1 LIERRAV
8 MIEMKFDADFDMS
21 KWLTQVKNKKLR
33 DVLATAGTRGVAAPP
48 AHPPAGPRGNGGS
61 RGDKVK
67 ETKRGV
73 KIVWYNTNI
82 VSKVPI
88 AIILQY
94 GHGTRQGGYVQ
105 GKDYI
110 NPAMKPIFDEIDRMV
125 GRAING

>member
-1 LIERRAV
+1 

-21 KWLTQVKNKKLR
+21 KWLSKVRNKNLR
-33 DVLATAGTRGVAAPP
+33 DVLATAGDRGVAALRANTPVGTGKT
-48 AHPPAGPRGNGGS
+48 ANS
-61 RGDKVK
+61 WQYKVK
-67 ETKRGV
+67 QTKRGV
-73 KIVWYNTNI
+73 KIVWYNSHI

-105 GKDYI
+105 GRDYI

-125 GRAING
+125 ERAITNG

>member
-1 LIERRAV
+1 

-21 KWLTQVKNKKLR
+21 KWLSRVKNKNLR
-33 DVLATAGTRGVAAPP
+33 DVLATAGARGVAALQANTPVGTGKT
-48 AHPPAGPRGNGGS
+48 ARS
-61 RGDKVK
+61 WEYKIK
-67 ETKRGV
+67 QTKRGV

-105 GKDYI
+105 GRDYI

-125 GRAING
+125 GKAITNG

>member
-1 LIERRAV
+1 
-8 MIEMKFDADFDMS
+8 MIEMKFDAEFDMS

-33 DVLATAGTRGVAAPP
+33 DVLATAGTRGVAALR
-48 AHPPAGPRGNGGS
+48 AHTPVGTGKTAAS
-61 RGDKVK
+61 WQYKVK
-67 ETKRGV
+67 QTKRGV

-125 GRAING
+125 GSAING

>member
-1 LIERRAV
+1 

-21 KWLTQVKNKKLR
+21 KWLTQVKNRKLR
-33 DVLATAGTRGVAAPP
+33 GVLATAGDRGVAALRANTPVGTGKT
-48 AHPPAGPRGNGGS
+48 ANS
-61 RGDKVK
+61 WQYKVK
-67 ETKRGV
+67 QTKRGV
-73 KIVWYNTNI
+73 KIVWYNTHI

-105 GKDYI
+105 GRDYI

-125 GRAING
+125 ERAVTNG

>member
-1 LIERRAV
+1 
-8 MIEMKFDADFDMS
+8 MIEMKFDGQFDMS
-21 KWLTQVKNKKLR
+21 KWLSQVKNKKLR
-33 DVLATAGTRGVAAPP
+33 DTLATAGERGVAALRANTPVGTGKT
-48 AHPPAGPRGNGGS
+48 AAS
-61 RGDKVK
+61 WQYKVK

-82 VSKVPI
+82 NNKVPI

-125 GRAING
+125 ERGIRG

>member
-1 LIERRAV
+1 
-8 MIEMKFDADFDMS
+8 MIEMKFEGDFDMS
-21 KWLTQVKNKKLR
+21 KWLSRVKNKNLR
-33 DVLATAGTRGVAAPP
+33 DVLATAGARGVAALRANTPVETGET
-48 AHPPAGPRGNGGS
+48 ARS
-61 RGDKVK
+61 WEYKIK
-67 ETKRGV
+67 QTKRGV

-105 GKDYI
+105 GRDYI

-125 GRAING
+125 GKAITNG